1 MKVNKLT
8 QKYIDNSYIQKQKK
22 LLEKKAEEL
31 KAEKAKERA
40 KELFDYSVKSF
51 QEYLEKTKNG
61 QHLIDLLV

>member
-8 QKYIDNSYIQKQKK
+8 QNYIDNSYIQKQKK

-40 KELFDYSVKSF
+40 KELFDNSVKSF

>member
-31 KAEKAKERA
+31 KAEQAKERA
-40 KELFDYSVKSF
+40 KELFDNSVKSF